1 LSDLFGTRFDVGAA
15 QLPVIEE
22 LTVGQR
28 PIQSCDDRQLRKLC
42 AGFDPDHIRL
52 RQHKKQPDDC
62 DDSKSHFFC
71 KLFLLFF
78 NKFITTF
85 QQMT

>member
-1 LSDLFGTRFDVGAA
+1 LSNPFGTRFDVGAA

-22 LTVGQR
+22 LTVGQH
-28 PIQSCDDRQLRKLC
+28 PIQSCDDRQPRKLR

-52 RQHKKQPDDC
+52 RQHKKQPDDRNN
-62 DDSKSHFFC
+62 SESHFFC
-71 KLFLLFF
+71 KFFLLFF
-78 NKFITTF
+78 NKFIIIF